1 MTNTAFHVQGRA
13 ITAEQR
19 DAGIAA
25 MRGTFRADA
34 VRRALARAGVDDE
47 PGRQWT
53 VERAANRLMQAE
65 RKAGRI
71 RAINNKVWE
80 ETSHSWQFP
89 KPDTKGAR
97 DGRSE

>member
-1 MTNTAFHVQGRA
+1 MSGVAFHVQGRA
-13 ITAEQR
+13 ITVEQC

-34 VRRALARAGVDDE
+34 VRRALERAGVEDE

-53 VERAANRLMQAE
+53 VERAANRLMQVE

-80 ETSHSWQFP
+80 ETVCE
-89 KPDTKGAR
+89 R
-97 DGRSE
+97 VR